1 METLGT
7 SLLTPFGSGM
17 QSAWSVLVSPLQAVV
32 GFFAP
37 WRESHSVIDRAPQ
50 RASSRHASNPMVV
63 RHGVVA
69 ANCQQFHPGHRES
82 MGGNSPAATVRVLRV
97 VDASCTTH
105 SAGRMRISGRFSDV
119 CAELDRLSQQEA
131 A

>member
-7 SLLTPFGSGM
+7 SSLSPVGAGM
-17 QSAWSVLVSPLQAVV
+17 PSAWHVLVSPLQAVV
-32 GFFAP
+32 SFFAP
-37 WRESHSVIDRAPQ
+37 WRESLPADKNHQAP
-50 RASSRHASNPMVV
+50 RNMPGMS
-63 RHGVVA
+63 HGVIVHRGLLA
-69 ANCQQFHPGHRES
+69 ANSQQFHPRQRNPQEIC
-82 MGGNSPAATVRVLRV
+82 PPATVRVLRV
-97 VDASCTTH
+97 VDASCSSH